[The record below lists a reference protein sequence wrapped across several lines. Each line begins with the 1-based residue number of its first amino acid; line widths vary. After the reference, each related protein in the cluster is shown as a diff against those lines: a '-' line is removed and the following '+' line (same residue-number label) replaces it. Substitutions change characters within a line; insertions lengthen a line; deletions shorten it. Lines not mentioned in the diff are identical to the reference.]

1 MQYGDKAHKTLWDFL
16 VLCGLGDFPVLAWN
30 ILNVPNTR
38 MGRPPDQEL
47 KNMLKHIVS
56 KSHSIMGEISL
67 CALQVSIE
75 KSTKGRFT
83 P

>member
-1 MQYGDKAHKTLWDFL
+1 M
-16 VLCGLGDFPVLAWN
+16 LAWN

-75 KSTKGRFT
+75 KSTNITFGGTLAKRSPNIIHT
-83 P
+83 ANSNK